1 MNLYSKIK
9 FYFLLINFRIRIKR
23 MENTVFVSVASY
35 RDKIC
40 PTTVESIYQN
50 AAHPEKIF
58 VGICQQNEVGDVDCI
73 EKGLENMPR
82 YKHQVRVVRLKH
94 HEARGPT
101 YARFLC
107 STLFNGEEYYLQ
119 IDSHCKFIKNWDTLL
134 IKMIKDLQASGI
146 PNPVLSHYTPNYDD
160 YSENPDPKSPVTT
173 ICKAW
178 FTDQNLISLEGAGW
192 VEPKNL
198 PMPNAY
204 IAAGMFFAESRFLQ
218 DIPFDPE
225 LDFLFIG
232 EELLLSARFY
242 TNGWDIF
249 TPSRNTI
256 FHLYTREKDPKF
268 WDNKHIESDVAS
280 EKVRYLLGLV
290 PNDKKLTNRQKHYLK
305 IYGLGESRT
314 LEEYFEFAGINVKD
328 KKIVKNMCDT
338 KSEPDED
345 VKKEEVIQVITTT
358 TTTTSGWWI
367 VFIIILLFVL
377 VLFLIL
383 FISSIHSLMED

>member
-1 MNLYSKIK
+1 
-9 FYFLLINFRIRIKR
+9 
-23 MENTVFVSVASY
+23 V
-35 RDKIC
+35 
-40 PTTVESIYQN
+40 
-50 AAHPEKIF
+50 
-58 VGICQQNEVGDVDCI
+58 
-73 EKGLENMPR
+73 
-82 YKHQVRVVRLKH
+82 
-94 HEARGPT
+94 
-101 YARFLC
+101 
-107 STLFNGEEYYLQ
+107 
-119 IDSHCKFIKNWDTLL
+119 
-134 IKMIKDLQASGI
+134 

-160 YSENPDPKSPVTT
+160 YSEYPDPKSPVTT

-218 DIPFDPE
+218 NIPFDPE

-268 WDNKHIESDVAS
+268 WDNKHIESEVAS

-305 IYGLGESRT
+305 IYGLGENRT

-338 KSEPDED
+338 KSGSDED
-345 VKKEEVIQVITTT
+345 VKKEEVIEVIATTT
-358 TTTTSGWWI
+358 TTTTTNGWWI

-383 FISSIHSLMED
+383 FISSIH